1 MKGKS
6 KIKVEMDDPDYRYWD
21 FRDEIRDVERINVVD
36 TKLINEK
43 DLAKKLNVSVY
54 KLQKDRSMKRGMPY
68 TKIFHAVRY
77 DLKKVKEFISKNT
90 VHHE

>member
-1 MKGKS
+1 M
-6 KIKVEMDDPDYRYWD
+6 
-21 FRDEIRDVERINVVD
+21 VD

-43 DLAKKLNVSVY
+43 DLAKKLSVSVY
-54 KLQKDRSMKRGMPY
+54 KLQKDRSMKRGIPY

-77 DLKKVKEFISKNT
+77 DLGQVEEFIRNNT